1 MTYIVVPD
9 PGGTLPVITPANITP
24 ITDGTTPNPGEL
36 FETVY
41 ADNPALSNTDVGAS
55 GAWGF
60 ATTVNLGAGRWEIY
74 GVARFDEAGAVLTDT
89 IAAAISDSQ
98 TGATIQPFDAQQISP
113 FLVGQSNFIL
123 TPILR
128 VSIAANTDYYLN
140 TRFNYTSGA
149 PEHAGA
155 IWAKRYS

>member
-1 MTYIVVPD
+1 MTYIVVPV
-9 PGGTLPVITPANITP
+9 PGSAGVITPSDITP
-24 ITDGTTPNPGEL
+24 ITDGSFPSTGEL

-41 ADNPALSNTDVGAS
+41 ADTPALSNTDVGTS
-55 GAWGF
+55 GNWGF
-60 ATTVNLGAGRWEIY
+60 ATSIPLDAGRWELQ

-89 IAAAISDSQ
+89 IAAAISDDPA
-98 TGATIQPFDAQQISP
+98 GGTIQPFDIQQFSP
-113 FLVGQSNFIL
+113 FFVGQSNFIL
-123 TPILR
+123 TPVFR
-128 VSIAANTDYYLN
+128 VSIAVNTTYYLN